1 MSTMTS
7 AKHRARV
14 RSELRQAGITSFGL
28 LRSEARYLPDIIY
41 DDESIGG
48 AIYGVDQNGWCMLVA
63 TEKRVIYLDKKPFF
77 ITKDII
83 TYDVVSSVQSNVVGP
98 FSTVTL
104 STRGEGFSLRF
115 VSAAAAKK
123 FVDYIEKRRLSGGE
137 YDVGSG
143 RFYREI
149 EDSKT
154 IEDVLDDA
162 SRAFIG
168 TQETAVLSTVD
179 RKGQPHGAV
188 VHYVFDGHF
197 IYILTRSESNKAR
210 NIMQNGRAALTI
222 HESGSL
228 KTAQLT
234 GAASVETDDQMKQD
248 VFYEIVRERHY
259 SEGAKQ
265 PPVTSLEKG
274 LYMVLRF
281 QPTAVL
287 VRDYAKKS

>member
-1 MSTMTS
+1 MTS